1 MDRTQLADNYLNN
14 LETKS
19 DSKGRLK
26 IFFGYAAGVGKTFSM
41 LAEAQDL
48 KKLGHDVVIGY
59 VENHQR
65 NETNELTK
73 GLESIPLRYSHKGS
87 LNIPE
92 FNLDETLKRNP
103 EIVLV
108 DELAHTNLEGSRHLK
123 RYQDVQEL
131 LNAGIN
137 VYTTLNV
144 QHLESLKDTIYEHL
158 KVNVNERVPDYIFY
172 LANQVKLIDIEPND
186 LINRLKN
193 GKIYAN
199 SKIDQALK
207 HFFTVNNL
215 VVLRELALRKM
226 TLRLSSTD
234 HKVAERLLV
243 CMSGAGSNAKVLR
256 AAAQMAQAFNSDFV
270 AVYVND
276 DQTDRGILLKNI
288 SLARELGAK
297 IVKLQGDSPSIQI
310 AEYAK
315 ESGVTKIV
323 LGTSPKKHFWR
334 LKHDLLQDLALL
346 LPEVDEYIINTSIQN
361 QFGTKVGRVFSKKE
375 LKIEINSYQNWNK
388 IAWVCLI
395 LTTST
400 LVGFIMEMVN
410 VPVLNIVLIYMLAVM
425 AAAIKVESQIYGII
439 ISISAV
445 ILFNVFF
452 TKPYFSL
459 QTSPMFLLTFSLMII
474 VSITSNYWTLK
485 IKKQARND
493 AKRAYQMDV
502 LLETTRKIQLAHNF
516 QDIVNTTVGQLQKIC
531 KLPIVFYTFQNQN
544 KPISKV
550 YSFPNNTIPSNIL
563 SSSEQAVAIWTFK
576 NAQESGATTDTLPQS
591 ACWYLPIFGPSSTN
605 NVIAVVGFL
614 INKRSISLINNLNRN
629 LLISIL
635 DECGQG
641 LSRMEILKNKREI
654 DSRVK
659 QEKLRSTLLR
669 GISHDLRTPLTNI
682 SGGADM
688 LLNHQNTL
696 TEKEKNRLFQSI
708 FDDSSWLISLVENLL
723 AMTSLESAPNVPRS
737 PELVEDIITESLKH
751 VSAGVKQYVLKVHPL
766 DDLLMINVDPHLI
779 AQVIVNLINNVV
791 QHTPNKTNIVINAQ
805 QINSNQALFS
815 IANDGPTLSDVDLQN
830 MFNLFYTGKQDLV
843 AQSKRGMGIG
853 LSLCK
858 TIIEAYGG
866 KIWVKNLQH
875 KGVCFYFTLPV
886 WRQVDD

>member
-1 MDRTQLADNYLNN
+1 
-14 LETKS
+14 
-19 DSKGRLK
+19 
-26 IFFGYAAGVGKTFSM
+26 
-41 LAEAQDL
+41 
-48 KKLGHDVVIGY
+48 
-59 VENHQR
+59 
-65 NETNELTK
+65 
-73 GLESIPLRYSHKGS
+73 
-87 LNIPE
+87 
-92 FNLDETLKRNP
+92 
-103 EIVLV
+103 
-108 DELAHTNLEGSRHLK
+108 
-123 RYQDVQEL
+123 
-131 LNAGIN
+131 
-137 VYTTLNV
+137 
-144 QHLESLKDTIYEHL
+144 
-158 KVNVNERVPDYIFY
+158 
-172 LANQVKLIDIEPND
+172 
-186 LINRLKN
+186 
-193 GKIYAN
+193 
-199 SKIDQALK
+199 
-207 HFFTVNNL
+207 
-215 VVLRELALRKM
+215 
-226 TLRLSSTD
+226 
-234 HKVAERLLV
+234 
-243 CMSGAGSNAKVLR
+243 
-256 AAAQMAQAFNSDFV
+256 
-270 AVYVND
+270 
-276 DQTDRGILLKNI
+276 
-288 SLARELGAK
+288 
-297 IVKLQGDSPSIQI
+297 
-310 AEYAK
+310 
-315 ESGVTKIV
+315 
-323 LGTSPKKHFWR
+323 
-334 LKHDLLQDLALL
+334 
-346 LPEVDEYIINTSIQN
+346 
-361 QFGTKVGRVFSKKE
+361 
-375 LKIEINSYQNWNK
+375 
-388 IAWVCLI
+388 
-395 LTTST
+395 
-400 LVGFIMEMVN
+400 
-410 VPVLNIVLIYMLAVM
+410 
-425 AAAIKVESQIYGII
+425 
-439 ISISAV
+439 
-445 ILFNVFF
+445 
-452 TKPYFSL
+452 
-459 QTSPMFLLTFSLMII
+459 MFLLTFSLMII

-641 LSRMEILKNKREI
+641 LSRMEILKNKRET

-886 WRQVDD
+886 WRQIDD

>member
-48 KKLGHDVVIGY
+48 KKLGQDVVIGY
-59 VENHQR
+59 VENHRR

-73 GLESIPLRYSHKGS
+73 GLESIPLRYGHKGS

-243 CMSGAGSNAKVLR
+243 CMSGSGSNAKVLR

-276 DQTDRGILLKNI
+276 DQTDRGNLLKNI

-361 QFGTKVGRVFSKKE
+361 HFGTKIGRVFSKKE
-375 LKIEINSYQNWNK
+375 LKMEINSHQNWNK

-400 LVGFIMEMVN
+400 LVGFMMKMVN

-474 VSITSNYWTLK
+474 VSIASNYWTLK

-641 LSRMEILKNKREI
+641 LSRMEILKNKRET

-886 WRQVDD
+886 WRQIDD